1 MNLLYLVYLI
11 LNCIE
16 PDTDSDN
23 ENDSSDDDDDD
34 DDDDD
39 ADADGSIESCLSEM
53 IFELIE
59 YLISF

>member
-1 MNLLYLVYLI
+1 MI

-16 PDTDSDN
+16 PDTDSNN
-23 ENDSSDDDDDD
+23 ENDENDEN

-39 ADADGSIESCLSEM
+39 ADVDDCVGSCLLEM